1 MFPQGWPGVGLL
13 LLRAAVATGLPAQ
26 GLGALAPPSSPL
38 VQAAAWTIGAMLLL
52 GVLTPWACVSY
63 CAMLILTL
71 SHAGSGEPTAPLV
84 ITGLCAAAL
93 ALLGPGAYSVD
104 AWMFGRRELRLP
116 GERD

>member
-26 GLGALAPPSSPL
+26 GLVASTASESPL
-38 VQAAAWTIGAMLLL
+38 AQIAAWTIGAMLLL

-63 CAMLILTL
+63 IAMVILAL
-71 SHAGSGEPTAPLV
+71 SHANTGTAAPVVLS
-84 ITGLCAAAL
+84 GLCAAAL
-93 ALLGPGAYSVD
+93 ALLGPGAYSID

>member
-26 GLGALAPPSSPL
+26 GLGTSEALSPL
-38 VQAAAWTIGAMLLL
+38 TLAAWAIGAMLVL
-52 GVLTPWACVSY
+52 GVFTPWACVSY
-63 CAMLILTL
+63 CAMAIVALSQAGNDDLTL
-71 SHAGSGEPTAPLV
+71 LLV
-84 ITGLCAAAL
+84 LTGLCAVAL
-93 ALLGPGAYSVD
+93 ALLGPGAYSID